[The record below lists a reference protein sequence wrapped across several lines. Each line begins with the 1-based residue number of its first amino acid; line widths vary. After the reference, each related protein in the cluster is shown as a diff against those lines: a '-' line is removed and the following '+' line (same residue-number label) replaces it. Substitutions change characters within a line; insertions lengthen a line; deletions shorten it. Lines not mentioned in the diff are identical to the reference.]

1 MRDSGAQMTTQAAQS
16 LKDKLRTAS
25 DTHEEPS
32 RVRIHRAISWL
43 ARAERETDDPD
54 ARFVFL
60 WIAFNAAYAKAFG
73 FEESSRAQ
81 LAAFF
86 SHLLAVDAD
95 KRLAGLMF
103 SQFSGPLRTLIA
115 NKHVFEPFWRALR
128 DHDSSGHWETQFQ
141 SSSRVAMRAVLD
153 GRIDVVL
160 GVVFDRLYVLRNQI
174 VHGGATWNSRVNR
187 EQLRDAVAILGALLP
202 ALLDIMIAHPQ
213 HDLGGV
219 LYPVVSGAVA

>member
-1 MRDSGAQMTTQAAQS
+1 MTTRTAQS
-16 LKDKLRTAS
+16 LKDKLKAAG
-25 DTHEEPS
+25 DAHEEPS

-43 ARAERETDDPD
+43 ARAEQETDDPD
-54 ARFVFL
+54 ACFVFL

-73 FEESSRAQ
+73 SEESSRAQ

-86 SHLLAVDAD
+86 SRLVAIDTD
-95 KRLAGLMF
+95 RRLAGLMF

-141 SSSRVAMRAVLD
+141 AGSKAATRAVLD

-160 GVVFDRLYVLRNQI
+160 GVVFDRLYVLRNQL
-174 VHGGATWNSRVNR
+174 VHGGATWNSQVNR
-187 EQLRDAVAILGALLP
+187 AQVRDGANILGELLP
-202 ALLDIMIAHPQ
+202 VIVDLMLDHP
-213 HDLGGV
+213 DSDFGEI
-219 LYPVVSGAVA
+219 LYPVLPG